1 MANAARLEQ
10 LAGTTNFCILLI
22 YCAPDNL
29 ELAKGFEPPTA

>member
-10 LAGTTNFCILLI
+10 LAGTTNFYVNLI
-22 YCAPDNL
+22 HCAPEDL